1 MTFDSLAKL
10 YYKDEKHYLTEY
22 EKRYNAPF
30 AYHIDFSVKQN
41 KQKHAQ
47 EEFPFL

>member
-30 AYHIDFSVKQN
+30 AYHIDFSVKQYN
-41 KQKHAQ
+41 HKNAYDA
-47 EEFPFL
+47 FY